1 MSTHPWDI
9 YAEQLL
15 PVGYGH
21 PLWLPEPSSRE
32 IELGDVGWLKEGG
45 FHPLFNSMN
54 ASEDSIN
61 RERGVPS
68 AFAMFNL
75 QNLYISEDEN
85 LAQPIVYS
93 KSIRTTDVSGNMGSG
108 A

>member
-1 MSTHPWDI
+1 MNTYPWDI

-21 PLWLPEPSSRE
+21 PLWLPEPNSRE

-45 FHPLFNSMN
+45 FHPLFNSMK
-54 ASEDSIN
+54 APDDPIN
-61 RERGVPS
+61 LDKGIPPN
-68 AFAMFNL
+68 FTTFNPP
-75 QNLYISEDEN
+75 NLWISNNEKLVQD
-85 LAQPIVYS
+85 IVYS
-93 KSIRTTDVSGNMGSG
+93 KSIHTTDVSGDIEGG